1 MVIFTEEIL
10 EMVDIMGKEGTN
22 GQMDPLTR
30 VNLEMGNAQELDF
43 GGLKKLVETFIM
55 VNLD

>member
-1 MVIFTEEIL
+1 
-10 EMVDIMGKEGTN
+10 MVDIMGKEGTN